1 MTKNIMRQC
10 AFSCFLGVW
19 VEGKMD
25 EMILKAARTPR
36 QETLRG
42 GVNYKTPMLGNHS
55 PGYITE
61 IIY

>member
-42 GVNYKTPMLGNHS
+42 GVNYKTPMLGN
-55 PGYITE
+55 P
-61 IIY
+61 